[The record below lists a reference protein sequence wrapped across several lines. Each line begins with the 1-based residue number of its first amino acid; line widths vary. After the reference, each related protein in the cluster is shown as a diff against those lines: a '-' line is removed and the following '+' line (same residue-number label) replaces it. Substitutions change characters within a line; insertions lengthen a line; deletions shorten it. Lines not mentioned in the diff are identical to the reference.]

1 MKENTA
7 LELNI
12 EVIAPKDQLTIFPN
26 EGGGVSIKQFGFAGE
41 AIIAIE
47 LDDLKPLIDGLRLLQ
62 KELRK

>member
-26 EGGGVSIKQFGFAGE
+26 EGGGVSIKQSGFAGE